1 MSKKNFVFLILSAVI
16 VFTIFFVYR
25 KNSIKDDNITKAN
38 TNVVNTKDDNI
49 TKGNTNVVNTL
60 EEKSNIKKW
69 SELNNLED
77 IGENMIINNSIG
89 EFFLTY
95 GSTPKTNGFSLKF
108 SKFTGVHHY
117 VSINTENECDVVISY
132 KNSAPE
138 DDFKVFIIS
147 SSGELVELMKESVT
161 EKATYSLSKGEN
173 IIALIGYKATGEFE
187 IYIEP
192 QEGVELLQ
200 ID

>member
-1 MSKKNFVFLILSAVI
+1 MYMVSLCKCKGEMLVMSKRNFVFLILSGVI
-16 VFTIFFVYR
+16 VLTIFFLYR
-25 KNSIKDDNITKAN
+25 KNSI
-38 TNVVNTKDDNI
+38 KDDNI
-49 TKGNTNVVNTL
+49 TKGNTNVVNTV

-77 IGENMIINNSIG
+77 IDENMIINNSIG
-89 EFFLTY
+89 RFFLTR
-95 GSTPKTNGFSLKF
+95 GSTPEVNGFSFKF

-117 VSINTENECDVVISY
+117 VSINTENECDVEISY
-132 KNSAPE
+132 KISAPE
-138 DDFKVFIIS
+138 DDFKVFITLS
-147 SSGELVELMKESVT
+147 NGELVELMKESTT
-161 EKATYSLSKGEN
+161 EKATYSLSKGKN
-173 IIALIGYKATGEFE
+173 IIALIGYKATGAFE